1 MRLFGALANARAR
14 YNEGA
19 MKGQQYTDEQDRIRR
34 DEARRAFEFKAQD
47 DRLRDQVRLMQQERE
62 AARQQQE
69 ELKVAGLLQQGWE
82 DWEGL
87 GADPIQGDAP
97 VRQEVD
103 GRVFEAPKAG
113 SVRQTSVGTRR
124 LRFDPQRQANRDAQK
139 LFETYLTNKTMQDDR
154 QAAAQEQA
162 RLIAMLR
169 PPPPDRT
176 KRALFRDEKGGYH
189 YVNEGD
195 DIPPGWT
202 PAQRSM
208 TPEQPRT
215 GRQADQDR
223 QGAEALKDIAAQMV
237 GMAQGGG
244 LKAPSLPARV
254 LQNKMQ
260 DKNPGV
266 GSAVAEA
273 LYSSNVSPETQ
284 KIDNLRNQVSAVLL
298 PLKGGK
304 AITPG
309 EERIIMGAFT
319 NLVSS
324 PPELRTQRLRAFELA
339 VAPVIAKAT
348 GQADYNQTIAEIRQR
363 AAVYAGRPGGGVAA
377 GGDEARVQAALQRAG
392 VRP

>member
-19 MKGQQYTDEQDRIRR
+19 MKGQQYADEQDRIRR

-47 DRLRDQVRLMQQERE
+47 DRLREQVRLMQQERE

-69 ELKVAGLLQQGWE
+69 ELRVAGLLQQGWE

-87 GADPIQGDAP
+87 GSDPIQGDAP
-97 VRQEVD
+97 FRQEAG

-113 SVRQTSVGTRR
+113 AVRQTQVGARR
-124 LRFDPQRQANRDAQK
+124 LRFDPQRAANRETQK
-139 LFETYLTNKTMQDDR
+139 LFETYLTNMQMQDDR
-154 QAAAQEQA
+154 QAAAQDQA
-162 RLIAMLR
+162 RLIAALR

-176 KRALFRDEKGGYH
+176 KRALFRDERGGYH

-215 GRQADQDR
+215 GRQADSDR
-223 QGAEALKDIAAQMV
+223 QGAEALKDIAAQMI
-237 GMAQGGG
+237 GLSQGGG
-244 LKAPSLPARV
+244 LQPPSLVARV

-260 DKNPGV
+260 EKDPGV

-273 LYSSNVSPETQ
+273 LYSSKVNPQTQ
-284 KIDNLRNQVSAVLL
+284 RIDNLRNQVAAVLL

-304 AITPG
+304 AITPS

-324 PPELRTQRLRAFELA
+324 PPELRQQRLHAFELA

-348 GQADYNQTIAEIRQR
+348 GQPDYNQTIAEIRQR
-363 AAVYAGRPGGGVAA
+363 AATYAGTA
-377 GGDEARVQAALQRAG
+377 GARKPFAQRLQEDG
-392 VRP
+392 K